1 KVLGVDTKA
10 LSDAW
15 HASIHQT
22 YDRMLAAT
30 TPPNGA
36 GRPVIRGTEQSTGM
50 NVGPAIS
57 PDGKWI
63 AFLSSRGLLSVD
75 LYIADAATG
84 DVVRKLTSTATDP
97 HVSSIEFIYSAG
109 TWDSH
114 SRQLA
119 IATVASGHPA
129 LAIYNA
135 LNGHKEREIYI
146 EGIDQILNPAWAPDG
161 HAIAFSGLSQGLTDL
176 YVYDLMGS
184 RLQRLTNDA
193 YAEVHPAWSPDS
205 RTIAFAADRVTT
217 NLDTLAIGHYELAT
231 IDAANANARVDRVQT
246 FAGADSINPQWSR
259 DGRQLYFIS
268 SRNGIPEVYAVSI
281 ANGATA
287 QLTNVATGTSG
298 ITASSPALS
307 VAGMRD

>member
-36 GRPVIRGTEQSTGM
+36 GRPVIRGSEQSTGM

-75 LYIADAATG
+75 LYVADATTG

-109 TWDSH
+109 TWDSQ

-119 IATVASGHPA
+119 IATVASGRPA
-129 LAIYNA
+129 LAIYDA
-135 LNGHKEREIYI
+135 LNGRKEREISI
-146 EGIDQILNPAWAPDG
+146 PGVDQVLNPTWAPDG
-161 HAIAFSGLSQGLTDL
+161 HAVAFSGLSQGLTDL

-184 RLQRLTNDA
+184 PLPRLSH
-193 YAEVHPAWSPDS
+193 EPHVGVDS
-205 RTIAFAADRVTT
+205 A
-217 NLDTLAIGHYELAT
+217 LAP
-231 IDAANANARVDRVQT
+231 R
-246 FAGADSINPQWSR
+246 
-259 DGRQLYFIS
+259 
-268 SRNGIPEVYAVSI
+268 
-281 ANGATA
+281 
-287 QLTNVATGTSG
+287 
-298 ITASSPALS
+298 
-307 VAGMRD
+307 